1 MKVPNIPINS
11 SSANMNTSRVTVRR
25 NGTTYVI
32 KNDGSDEDVADI
44 HTMIDDMHDD
54 VISSANTADL
64 KASLCKGSHI
74 LGAIFVTIA
83 GAVIGALSASTKNIL
98 NYYNATATNIHDNIA
113 ILDGIFYAITV
124 MGFLITVIKTLLSIF
139 NIEQR
144 AMILKEIAVNLR
156 KIARNIKA
164 LKNINAPVE
173 EIYKKIDAFHTEVD
187 ELNVSLFSSANLPKK
202 KPKKIKLEPTDIK
215 VDIS

>member
-1 MKVPNIPINS
+1 MQPIKIPVKED
-11 SSANMNTSRVTVRR
+11 MNTSRVTFRR

-32 KNDGSDEDVADI
+32 KNDGSDEDVSDI
-44 HTMIDDMHDD
+44 HSIIDDMHDN
-54 VISSANTADL
+54 VIGLANTADL

-98 NYYNATATNIHDNIA
+98 TYYNGTNVQDNIS
-113 ILDGIFYAITV
+113 ILDGIFYSITV
-124 MGFLITVIKTLLSIF
+124 LGFLITVIKTLLSIF

-144 AMILKEIAVNLR
+144 SMILKNIAVNLR

-164 LKNINAPVE
+164 LKNVTATAE
-173 EIYKKIDAFHTEVD
+173 EIYRMIDNYHTEVD
-187 ELNVSLFSSANLPKK
+187 ELHVSLFSSVTLPPQ
-202 KPKKIKLEPTDIK
+202 KPKKPNPTDVAVNIT
-215 VDIS
+215 

>member
-1 MKVPNIPINS
+1 MQPLQIPVKED
-11 SSANMNTSRVTVRR
+11 MNTSRVTFRR

-44 HTMIDDMHDD
+44 HSIIDDMHEN
-54 VISSANTADL
+54 VIGLANTADL

-98 NYYNATATNIHDNIA
+98 TYYNSGNSTNVQDSIEV
-113 ILDGIFYAITV
+113 LDGIFYSITV
-124 MGFLITVIKTLLSIF
+124 LGFLITVIKTLLSIF

-144 AMILKEIAVNLR
+144 SMILKNIAVNLR

-164 LKNINAPVE
+164 LKNVNATAE
-173 EIYKKIDAFHTEVD
+173 EIYRMIDNYHTEVD
-187 ELNVSLFSSANLPKK
+187 ELHVSLFSSVTLPQ
-202 KPKKIKLEPTDIK
+202 KPKKTNPTDVAVNIT
-215 VDIS
+215 